1 MTGRNQVEYM
11 RWIESKRNAGAGR
24 RKCLP
29 FWVGEESVLIS
40 LVISLGLIVCAVG
53 GVWLWKALAWTTG
66 ALVQAPPPDLP

>member
-1 MTGRNQVEYM
+1 M
-11 RWIESKRNAGAGR
+11 
-24 RKCLP
+24 P

-40 LVISLGLIVCAVG
+40 LVLSLGLIVCAVG